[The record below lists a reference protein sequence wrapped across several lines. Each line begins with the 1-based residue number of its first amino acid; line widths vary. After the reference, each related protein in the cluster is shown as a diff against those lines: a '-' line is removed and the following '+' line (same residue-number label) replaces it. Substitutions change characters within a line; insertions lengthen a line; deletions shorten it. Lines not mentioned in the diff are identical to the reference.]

1 MKIPSDTKYIRSISY
16 EVEKLLRS
24 KKIDESDIFDIRLC
38 IEEALKNAIIHGNKL
53 NKEFYVF
60 ISYALKGNEFV
71 IEIEDEGAGYVPDK
85 VPDPTKEEN
94 LLVDRGRGVF
104 LIHKLMDEV
113 KYNDKGNKIIM
124 TKYINNHKGD
134 NNAN

>member
-1 MKIPSDTKYIRSISY
+1 MKIPSDTKYIRSISC
-16 EVEKLLRS
+16 EVEKFLRS

-71 IEIEDEGAGYVPDK
+71 VEIEDEGVGYAPAE

-94 LLVDRGRGVF
+94 LLGSGGRGVL
-104 LIHKLMDEV
+104 LINKLMDQIKHNE
-113 KYNDKGNKIIM
+113 KGNKIIM
-124 TKYINNHKGD
+124 TKYINNHKGG

>member
-1 MKIPSDTKYIRSISY
+1 M
-16 EVEKLLRS
+16 
-24 KKIDESDIFDIRLC
+24 
-38 IEEALKNAIIHGNKL
+38 
-53 NKEFYVF
+53 
-60 ISYALKGNEFV
+60 

>member
-1 MKIPSDTKYIRSISY
+1 MKITSDIKYVRSVSC
-16 EVEKLLRS
+16 EVEKLLRN
-24 KKIDESDIFDIRLC
+24 KKINESDIFDIRLC
-38 IEEALKNAIIHGNKL
+38 IEEALKNAIIHGNKF
-53 NKEFYVF
+53 NKESYVF
-60 ISYALKGNEFV
+60 ISYALKRNEFV
-71 IEIEDEGAGYVPDK
+71 IEIEDEGVGYVPEE

-94 LLVDRGRGVF
+94 LLVGEGRGVF